1 MGFPHPGPPSTLVGW
16 GVGWERDQQE
26 RLVGL
31 DFVLLVVNFAQ
42 KCSVGRKSSKRLSCA
57 ISGLLALNIYHLLMH
72 IICLMT
78 QFHIF

>member
-1 MGFPHPGPPSTLVGW
+1 M
-16 GVGWERDQQE
+16 
-26 RLVGL
+26 GL
-31 DFVLLVVNFAQ
+31 DSVLPAVNCAQ
-42 KCSVGRKSSKRLSCA
+42 KCSVGRKTNSKKASCA